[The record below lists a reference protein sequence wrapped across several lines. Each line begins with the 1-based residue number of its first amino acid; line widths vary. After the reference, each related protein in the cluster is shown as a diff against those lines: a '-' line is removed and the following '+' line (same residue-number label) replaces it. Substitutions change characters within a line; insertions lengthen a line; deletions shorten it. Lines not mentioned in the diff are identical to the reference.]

1 MIMKY
6 LNGNWLVRDGFS
18 IDYGQSIYDSKI
30 DGGKLTLWLPFK
42 TITDTGM
49 TLDDGMLTV
58 EITSPREN
66 IINTKIIN
74 FRGAVDHG
82 PNFKLNKRT
91 NFEPEIIE
99 QPDKFVVK
107 SDKTTLEITKGS
119 QVEFRYLYNNE
130 LRAEVVERS
139 IARIFDPQGQVHI
152 SNSFV
157 LQPGEKIYGLGERF
171 SNFVKNGQEVEIW
184 NKDGGT
190 ETVQAYKNI
199 PLYLSSRNY
208 GIFVNTPE
216 KVSYEI
222 ASQQVDRVEFSV
234 PDQQLSYMFIGGK
247 NNKEVLDHYTALTGR
262 PPLLPAWTYGLW
274 LSTSFTTKYDEKT
287 VMSFINGMLK
297 RNIPLSVFHFDC
309 CWMKPT
315 EWCNFEWDPDKFHD
329 PQKLL
334 KNIHDKGIKICVW
347 INPYIA
353 QKSRLF
359 AEGIEKGYFTKKTNG
374 DIWQW
379 DKWQAGMAIVDFTN
393 PSAVKW
399 YQRYL
404 KKLLNQ
410 GVDVFKT
417 DFGERIP
424 SKGVQFFDGSDPK
437 KMHNYYTLLYNK
449 IVTETIAEVKGKK
462 EAVVFAR
469 SATVGSQCF
478 PVHWGGDSSSNYSS
492 MAETLRSGLSFGMS
506 GFSYWSHDISGFED
520 SATPDLYKR
529 WTQFGLLSSHSRYHG
544 STTYKVPWLY
554 GEEAVENTKKFTNL
568 KLKLLPYLMS
578 MSHEAHTHGVPIM
591 RAMILEFPEDPGVED
606 LDMQYMLGN
615 NLLVAPIFNDQGKGR
630 FYVPEAH
637 GKWISILNGKSYEGG
652 KWYQEKFDELTLPVL
667 ARPNSVIVT
676 GEFDDKTMYDFTK
689 HPTINIFEPQNG
701 KIATSITDSYGKDS
715 GKVTV
720 IRKGESLLIRSSGIK
735 SFDVKLYRAGKKITI
750 YKDLTGESGLTIE

>member
-1 MIMKY
+1 MKY
-6 LNGNWLVRDGFS
+6 LNGNWLVRDGYA

-30 DGGKLTLWLPFK
+30 ERNKLTLWIPFK
-42 TITDTGM
+42 EITNPGM

-58 EITSPREN
+58 EVSAPRKN
-66 IINTKIIN
+66 IINIKIIN
-74 FRGAVDHG
+74 YKGAIDHG
-82 PNFKLNKRT
+82 PNFKLNESADYK
-91 NFEPEIIE
+91 PEIIE
-99 QPDKFVVK
+99 KKDRFIIR
-107 SDKTTLEITKGS
+107 SDKTSLEITKGK
-119 QVEFRYLYNNE
+119 QVKFIYLYEDNFK
-130 LRAEVVERS
+130 AEVVDRS
-139 IARIFDPQGQVHI
+139 IARIFDPQGQVHM

-190 ETVQAYKNI
+190 ETTQSYKNI
-199 PLYLSSRNY
+199 PLYLSNRNY
-208 GIFVNTPE
+208 GILVDTPE

-234 PDQQLSYMFIGGK
+234 PDQELSFMFIGGK

-262 PPLLPAWTYGLW
+262 PPLLPAWSYGLW
-274 LSTSFTTKYDEKT
+274 LTTSFTTKYDERT
-287 VMSFINGMLK
+287 VMSFINGMLE

-315 EWCNFEWDPDKFHD
+315 EWCNFEWDADTFPD
-329 PQKLL
+329 PEGLL
-334 KNIHDKGIKICVW
+334 KRIHDKGIKICVW

-353 QKSRLF
+353 QKSHLF
-359 AEGIEKGYFTKKTNG
+359 VEGMDKGYFIKKING

-393 PSAVKW
+393 PAAVKW
-399 YQRYL
+399 YQSYL
-404 KKLLNQ
+404 KKLLYQ

-424 SKGVQFFDGSDPK
+424 SEDVKFFDGSDPK

-449 IVTETIAEVKGKK
+449 IVFDTIAEVKGEK
-462 EAVVFAR
+462 EALVFAR
-469 SATVGSQCF
+469 SGTVGSQCY

-506 GFSYWSHDISGFED
+506 GFGYWSHDISGFEA
-520 SATPDLYKR
+520 SATPDLYMR
-529 WTQFGLLSSHSRYHG
+529 WTQFGLLTSHSRYHG

-568 KLKLLPYLMS
+568 KLKLLPYLMY
-578 MSHEAHTHGVPIM
+578 MSLKAHLHGTPIL
-591 RAMILEFPEDPGVED
+591 RPMILEFPKDPGVED
-606 LDMQYMLGN
+606 LDMQYMLGD
-615 NLLVAPIFNDQGKGR
+615 NLLVAPIFNVQGKVQ
-630 FYVPEAH
+630 FYVPETH
-637 GKWISILNGKSYEGG
+637 GRWINILTGETYEGG
-652 KWYQEKFDELTLPVL
+652 RWYKQTFDELSLPIL

-676 GEFDDKTMYDFTK
+676 GEFDDKTMYDFTN
-689 HPTINIFEPQNG
+689 HPTINIFEPEEG
-701 KIATSITDSYGKDS
+701 KLASLITDSYGKGI
-715 GKVTV
+715 GKVK
-720 IRKGESLLIRSSGIK
+720 IIK
-735 SFDVKLYRAGKKITI
+735 QGNTLTIQPHNIQSFDVKIYIANKKVEEYT
-750 YKDLTGESGLTIE
+750 DLVSETRLTI

>member
-1 MIMKY
+1 MKY

-18 IDYGQSIYDSKI
+18 IDYGQSVYDSKI
-30 DGGKLTLWLPFK
+30 DGGKLTLWLSFK

-74 FRGAVDHG
+74 FRGTVDHG
-82 PNFKLNKRT
+82 PNFKLNKSI

-107 SDKTTLEITKGS
+107 SDKTTLEITRGS

-130 LRAEVVERS
+130 LRAEIVERS
-139 IARIFDPQGQVHI
+139 IARIFDPQGQVHM

-190 ETVQAYKNI
+190 ETVQAYKNV
-199 PLYLSSRNY
+199 PLYLSNRSY

-287 VMSFINGMLK
+287 VMSFIDGMLK

-315 EWCNFEWDPDKFHD
+315 EWCNFEWDPDNFHD

-359 AEGIEKGYFTKKTNG
+359 AEGIEKGYFIKKTNG

-399 YQRYL
+399 YQGYL

-449 IVTETIAEVKGKK
+449 VVTDTIAEVKGEK

-578 MSHEAHTHGVPIM
+578 MSHEAHAHGVPIM

-615 NLLVAPIFNDQGKGR
+615 NLLVAPIFNDQGKGQ
-630 FYVPEAH
+630 FYVPETQ
-637 GKWISILNGKSYEGG
+637 GKWISILNGESYEGG

-701 KIATSITDSYGKDS
+701 KIATSITDSYGKDC

-720 IRKGESLLIRSSGIK
+720 IRKGESLLIRSSGIQ
-735 SFDVKLYRAGKKITI
+735 SFDVKLYRADKEIAT
-750 YKDLTGESGLTIE
+750 YRNLTGESRLTIE